1 MKWVLLVAGFGV
13 FLLFGVGALM
23 LYNAEQCRFPSNEVV
38 EEFRYKI
45 DLRKEAIRKRF
56 QAGKVAQIVGP
67 RIHTLFLDQEYGTYT
82 VVADPS
88 PGLSEIV
95 FRVSNRSKD
104 KYYLSRMTTLDAEDY
119 KHNVTVGNVTKTE
132 NRANVFL
139 RSDTTNLRGGGA
151 GEGAADVGCRRADVT
166 VTIPSACLLDETEFS
181 VHVTKG
187 HITTKQ
193 LTLASFE
200 KITLENEMGEINGG
214 GLQGQRVDLK
224 TQTGTV
230 KAESSAAHTMLLG
243 AAMDGGVIEGRNITL
258 FDGDDPDTCK
268 PEVTYPAGFP
278 KTPEYAQTKVSCT
291 KVPGKLTVDARG
303 AENGG
308 NPAIT
313 LDRVRGGNVV
323 SKVKVGHTKVTV
335 MACYDTTANY
345 TLQAPFGK
353 ISAGVDASALEGGG
367 GRISNSQIF
376 PFFNQTRGP
385 AKGQVAGSICQGVS
399 GFSDKRHSLV
409 AESITTGNIEL
420 VVLPPVDPELMG
432 SS

>member
-1 MKWVLLVAGFGV
+1 M
-13 FLLFGVGALM
+13 
-23 LYNAEQCRFPSNEVV
+23 
-38 EEFRYKI
+38 
-45 DLRKEAIRKRF
+45 
-56 QAGKVAQIVGP
+56 
-67 RIHTLFLDQEYGTYT
+67 
-82 VVADPS
+82 
-88 PGLSEIV
+88 
-95 FRVSNRSKD
+95 
-104 KYYLSRMTTLDAEDY
+104 
-119 KHNVTVGNVTKTE
+119 
-132 NRANVFL
+132 
-139 RSDTTNLRGGGA
+139 
-151 GEGAADVGCRRADVT
+151 T

-278 KTPEYAQTKVSCT
+278 KTPEYAQTKVTCT

-367 GRISNSQIF
+367 GRISSSQIF

>member
-1 MKWVLLVAGFGV
+1 MDLSTWNIVCFGLDTCLERQEAAVHTCHLLIGG
-13 FLLFGVGALM
+13 
-23 LYNAEQCRFPSNEVV
+23 E
-38 EEFRYKI
+38 
-45 DLRKEAIRKRF
+45 
-56 QAGKVAQIVGP
+56 
-67 RIHTLFLDQEYGTYT
+67 
-82 VVADPS
+82 
-88 PGLSEIV
+88 
-95 FRVSNRSKD
+95 
-104 KYYLSRMTTLDAEDY
+104 
-119 KHNVTVGNVTKTE
+119 
-132 NRANVFL
+132 
-139 RSDTTNLRGGGA
+139 GGA
-151 GEGAADVGCRRADVT
+151 GASADAGCRRADVT
-166 VTIPSACLLDETEFS
+166 VTIPSACLLDETKFS
-181 VHVTKG
+181 VRVTKG

-200 KITLENEMGEINGG
+200 KITLENELGEINGG

-230 KAESSAAHTMLLG
+230 KAESSAAHMMLLG
-243 AAMDGGVIEGRNITL
+243 AAMDGGVIEGRNLTL
-258 FDGDDPDTCK
+258 FDGDDPESCK
-268 PEVTYPAGFP
+268 SEVTYPAGFP

-345 TLQAPFGK
+345 TLRAPFGK

-367 GRISNSQIF
+367 GRVSRSQTF

-385 AKGQVAGSICQGVS
+385 AKGLVAGSICQGVS
-399 GFSDKRHSLV
+399 GFADKRHSLE
-409 AESITTGNIEL
+409 AESITTGDIEL

-432 SS
+432 SGR